1 MDFCILGWRFVL
13 RSLEDLVGWYQI
25 ARILVGSFIACSG
38 IEFSFWLGFFVVVV
52 NLTQN
57 KFILECWNWEGR
69 ARSCISI
76 VINECHLKMTLKM
89 CSCIGALLEVLMVVV
104 GVRRLMQRWQQVWLW
119 RSFGRSSLSEP
130 WIQLDWSLL
139 WLVFFYWIFVSFLRQ
154 RCLSACTLTHL

>member
-25 ARILVGSFIACSG
+25 ARILVGRLLHVQALNSAFA
-38 IEFSFWLGFFVVVV
+38 WVFFVVVV

-89 CSCIGALLEVLMVVV
+89 CSCIGALLEFLMVVV
-104 GVRRLMQRWQQVWLW
+104 GVRRLLERWQQVWLW

-130 WIQLDWSLL
+130 WIQLAWSLL
-139 WLVFFYWIFVSFLRQ
+139 WLLFFYWTLVSF
-154 RCLSACTLTHL
+154 